1 MSVAGTLRVL
11 RAGMVVVLTLIGSV
25 SCTSQPDG
33 TASFV
38 RHEASARVSPRL
50 LVPFKDCVFGI
61 ADGLAST
68 VSNWVGDAGCTRLVP
83 SPGEVFSVTDAVPMD
98 DGSIIGVGK
107 SLVRRDPDGSVQDL
121 PALPAQ
127 LGNYGVPSPYALARS
142 GQRLIVVGR
151 FPVYDKQWDFVY
163 LPTAWESTDGGVTV
177 HQITLPLPQIQDP
190 LHIQEALGLG
200 PSVLPMRIAADGD
213 TVLATDG
220 YGYGS
225 NAGLRL
231 WRSVDGGHT
240 WSVIS
245 VPLDRTQAVSGLL
258 AMLRASGRWLLIF
271 QGAPW
276 GSSPGSGD
284 QALLVLSSA
293 DGAEWGVETG
303 LNLGSGWVTAATHD
317 RDGNLVLIGTDLDR
331 HRLPATCNEGSGSSQ
346 RYACRPDLCAVAW
359 TGPIGKIVRRN
370 LECAFAATGPAA
382 VTTLAD
388 GRVLIV
394 NGAGD
399 LWIRQ

>member
-1 MSVAGTLRVL
+1 MTVARGLRVL
-11 RAGMVVVLTLIGSV
+11 RAGMVAVLTLIGSV
-25 SCTSQPDG
+25 SCTSKPNG
-33 TASFV
+33 TAPFV
-38 RHEASARVSPRL
+38 RHDASVRVSLRL
-50 LVPFKDCVFGI
+50 LVPFQDCVFGI
-61 ADGLAST
+61 ADGLAGA
-68 VSNWVGDAGCTRLVP
+68 VSNWVGEPGCTRLVP
-83 SPGEVFSVTDAVPMD
+83 SPGDVLSVTDAVPMD

-177 HQITLPLPQIQDP
+177 HQTTLPLPQIQDP

-200 PSVLPMRIAADGD
+200 LLVLPMKIAADGD
-213 TVLATDG
+213 TVVATDG
-220 YGYGS
+220 VGYGS
-225 NAGLRL
+225 DAGLRL

-240 WSVIS
+240 WSVVS
-245 VPLDRTQAVSGLL
+245 VPLDRAKAAGGLL
-258 AMLRASGRWLLIF
+258 ALLRASGRWLLIF

-276 GSSPGSGD
+276 GSSPGTGD

-293 DGAEWGVETG
+293 DGSEWTVETG
-303 LNLGSGWVTAATHD
+303 LDLGSGWITAATHD
-317 RDGNLVLIGTDLDR
+317 RDGNLVLIGNDVDR
-331 HRLPATCNEGSGSSQ
+331 RRLPATCNESSGSSQ
-346 RYACRPDLCAVAW
+346 RYACRPDSCAVVW

-370 LECAFAATGPAA
+370 LECAFNATGPTA

-388 GRVLIV
+388 GRVLIA